1 VEKVV
6 DLVDLML
13 VVVMVELNL
22 VHLEVVMDQ
31 KTLVVEEDLLRV
43 GDIMAVLVSLLLHIL
58 LDKYLKT

>member
-1 VEKVV
+1 
-6 DLVDLML
+6 VDLML

-43 GDIMAVLVSLLLHIL
+43 GDIMAVLASSSSHIP

>member
-43 GDIMAVLVSLLLHIL
+43 GDIMAVLVSLLSHIL

>member
-1 VEKVV
+1 
-6 DLVDLML
+6 
-13 VVVMVELNL
+13 VVMVELNL

-43 GDIMAVLVSLLLHIL
+43 GDIMAVLVSLLSHIL